1 MRTQKCAGIIAGC
14 IALIV
19 FSLFFVEW
27 LVLIF
32 IIPLLIFLFAG
43 VVSFY
48 GKDIHVSIER
58 IVSNVKVF
66 ENDEVEIILNIRNL
80 GENIPYIELYDR
92 VPKKTKIVEGTNFH
106 VLDLK
111 KNDEVQIRYKIFCPL
126 RGRFVMGPVYLR
138 VNGFLGMFFKEKEI
152 ETPTSITVIPKT
164 EKVTNVS
171 LKSKPTIFPGVMQVK
186 HAGIGTEFYGIRK
199 YTTGDTFKRINWKT
213 FARYR
218 DLMVNQYEL
227 ERTKDVIIIVDSRGA
242 EGIGSLKHSPLEYS
256 IRAAVALAQ
265 QYLKRRDRV
274 GLIAYGPSDGYLKWI
289 YPESGKKQLY
299 KIIEELVSLQPFGDF
314 PFSGA
319 VYRSVTHLIPKKS
332 LVILISS
339 LENDWS
345 ISKGVEQLVAYDFN
359 LLIISPSPFAI
370 EYSMET
376 PDKNTQLAYRILKF
390 ERENYIGEIRELGA
404 KVIDWNPT
412 LPLSVSLQ
420 EVEKLRIRR

>member
-1 MRTQKCAGIIAGC
+1 MRTKKCSAIVSGC

-27 LVLIF
+27 LALIF
-32 IIPLLIFLFAG
+32 IIPLIIFLFAG
-43 VVSFY
+43 VISFY
-48 GKDIHVSIER
+48 GKEIDITIEKNL
-58 IVSNVKVF
+58 SNIKIF
-66 ENDEVEIILNIRNL
+66 ENDIVDVTLEIKNN
-80 GENIPYIELYDR
+80 GEKISFLELYDTL
-92 VPKKTKIVEGTNFH
+92 PKKTKIMQGTNFH
-106 VLDLK
+106 LLDLK
-111 KNDEVQIRYKIFCPL
+111 KNDNIKIQYQIFCPL
-126 RGRFVMGPVYLR
+126 RGRFTLGPVLVR
-138 VNGFLGMFFKEKEI
+138 VKGPLGMFYKEQEI
-152 ETPTSITVIPKT
+152 KTPNDLTVIPKT
-164 EKVTNVS
+164 EEVS
-171 LKSKPTIFPGVMQVK
+171 NFTLRSKPTIYPGIMQVK

-227 ERTKDVIIIVDSRGA
+227 ERTKDVIIMVDARGV

-256 IRAAVALAQ
+256 IKAATALAQ
-265 QYLKRRDRV
+265 QYLKSRDRV
-274 GLIAYGPSDGYLKWI
+274 GLIAFGHSDGYLKWI

-299 KIIEELVSLQPFGDF
+299 KIIDELVSLQPFGDF

-332 LVILISS
+332 LVIFISS

-345 ISKGVEQLVAYDFN
+345 IPKGVEQLIAYDFN
-359 LLIISPSPFAI
+359 LLVISPSPIDI

-376 PDKNTQLAYRILKF
+376 PDITTKLAYRILKF
-390 ERENYIGEIRELGA
+390 ERENFIGEIRDVGA

-412 LPLSVSLQ
+412 LPLAVPLQ
-420 EVEKLRIRR
+420 EVEKQRIRR